1 VRTSIGLASLC
12 ERRFV
17 QLRLAPF
24 CFLFNTFA

>member
-12 ERRFV
+12 EHRFV